1 MAASCAPPLAI
12 SARVTGSTLQEP
24 LGQPEKEAA
33 GIVTS
38 LRALIGGRGSWNL
51 GELGE
56 EDKYTV
62 VEVIWELGFPE
73 EAWLNRPSLAPKA
86 NHRFSLVCIEL
97 VCPEGSGRGETAGLG
112 PEGHQLWL

>member
-1 MAASCAPPLAI
+1 MAASCAPTLAI

-24 LGQPEKEAA
+24 LRQPEKEAA

-51 GELGE
+51 E
-56 EDKYTV
+56 ENKYTV
-62 VEVIWELGFPE
+62 VKVIWELGFPE

-86 NHRFSLVCIEL
+86 NHRFSLVCTEP